1 VEKHLNIL
9 AQLRIVTRR
18 KITSILLLC
27 AGCTRASKSL
37 AEALPVQVQAAW
49 TLRGSKPLP
58 AEEAPA
64 VVRALGLKQA
74 IHATYEGSGTIH
86 LRVFEMNV
94 EASAFE
100 LIQKW
105 RQQDGLALY
114 KGRYFFV
121 AEGEGPDQSTVASFL
136 QAFKREWSS

>member
-1 VEKHLNIL
+1 VEKHFHIL
-9 AQLRIVTRR
+9 AQPRMLTRR
-18 KITSILLLC
+18 KFTPILLVC
-27 AGCTRASKSL
+27 GSCTRASKSL
-37 AEALPVQVQAAW
+37 TESLPVQVQRAW
-49 TLRGSKPLP
+49 TLRGAKSLP

-74 IHATYEGSGTIH
+74 INATYEGNGTIRV
-86 LRVFEMNV
+86 RVFEMNV

-114 KGRYFFV
+114 KGRHFFV
-121 AEGEGPDQSTVASFL
+121 ANGEGLDQATVASFL
-136 QAFKREWSS
+136 QAFQREWAA